1 MDNKE
6 YLSTGSVEDFKNLV
20 PKRRAVI
27 EKASDALPKYEY
39 NANIVAGQLHPKVQ
53 HVVVTD
59 VKELKDAKCYT
70 LAPDKEKGTERLA
83 YFRAGQYISLSL
95 KIGDSV
101 LTRPYSLCSSPAEAL
116 NGIYRIVV
124 KSMKGG
130 FASEYINSNFKVG
143 TKIDISEPSGFFY
156 YEPIRDVKSVIGI
169 AGGSGIA
176 PFMSF
181 ASAIA
186 DGTEDFSL
194 TLLYGSRTEADIL
207 FKDELDKIASSCD
220 KVKVVYV
227 LSDEEKAGYEHGF
240 ITSDLIS
247 KYATIDFSVFVC
259 GSAAMYDYILG
270 ETKKLSLKKRLVRLD
285 AYGESKLGKKDEAF
299 LSEFK
304 DKVFNITVVTNDG
317 QTRTIPAKADESV
330 LVALERAGIK
340 APSKC
345 RSGECGFC
353 RSRLASGDVYMPEA
367 TEKRRA
373 YDKENGYIH
382 PCCAFPRSD
391 IRLLINCE
399 EPKVERHVKD
409 MKKKNIRM
417 GFIMSMIISLAMG
430 LLSSFLVLK
439 FNPEMVKSSPVPMIY
454 ISNTIMSLVVGFIVY
469 KLVPLG
475 KLGAGLAA
483 RAGAKPP
490 AMKFNLLNAI
500 PLAVGNTIIISLV
513 MSLFGVVMARMKMP
527 ADVLQTVPPFA
538 VMWLG
543 TWVKLLLPTLLA
555 SYLLSVLLSP
565 TVSSIVGLTDA
576 GAEVGRASSGK

>member
-6 YLSTGSVEDFKNLV
+6 YLSTGSVEDFKNLI

-27 EKASDALPKYEY
+27 EKASDKLPEYEF
-39 NANIVAGQLHPKVQ
+39 NANIVAAQLHPKVQ
-53 HVVVTD
+53 HVVVTEI
-59 VKELKDAKCYT
+59 KELKDAKCYT
-70 LAPDKEKGTERLA
+70 LAPDKEKGTDRLA

-101 LTRPYSLCSSPAEAL
+101 LTRPYSLCSSPSEAL

-124 KSMKGG
+124 KSMKDG
-130 FASEYINSNFKVG
+130 FASEYINSNFAVG
-143 TKIDISEPSGFFY
+143 TKIDISAPSGFFY
-156 YEPIRDVKSVIGI
+156 YEPIRDVKSVVGI

-186 DGTEDFSL
+186 DGTEDFDL
-194 TLLYGSRTEADIL
+194 TLLYGSRTEADII
-207 FKDELDKIASSCD
+207 FKDELDKICESCD
-220 KVKVVYV
+220 RVRVIYV
-227 LSDEEKAGYEHGF
+227 LSDEEKSGYEHGF
-240 ITSDLIS
+240 ITSDLIAR
-247 KYATIDFSVFVC
+247 YGTLIFSVFVC

-270 ETKKLSLKKRLVRLD
+270 ETAKLGLAKRLVRLD
-285 AYGESKLGKKDEAF
+285 AYGEYKLGKKDEAF
-299 LSEFK
+299 VNEFK
-304 DKVFNITVVTNDG
+304 DKLFDLTVVTNDG
-317 QTRTIPAKADESV
+317 QTRTVPARADESI

-353 RSRLASGDVYMPEA
+353 RSKLASGDVYLPEA

-373 YDKENGYIH
+373 YDRETGYIH

-391 IRLLINCE
+391 IRILINCA

-417 GFIMSMIISLAMG
+417 GFIMSMIMSLAMG
-430 LLSSFLVLK
+430 LLSSFLVIK
-439 FNPEMVKSSPVPMIY
+439 FNPDMVKSTPVPMMY
-454 ISNTIMSLVVGFIVY
+454 ISNTVMSLIMGLIVY
-469 KLVPLG
+469 KLIPLG

-490 AMKFNLLNAI
+490 AMKFTLLNSI
-500 PLAVGNTIIISLV
+500 PMAVGNTIIISLFL
-513 MSLFGVVMARMKMP
+513 SLFGVVMARMKMP
-527 ADVLQTVPPFA
+527 ADILQTVPPFA

-543 TWVKLLLPTLLA
+543 TWAKLLLPTLLA
-555 SYLLSVLLSP
+555 SYLLAVLLSP

-576 GAEVGRASSGK
+576 GAEVGKASSGK